1 MAALTTPHDSL
12 LSTRPLPS
20 LFSLSPSKDRL
31 AYLELRAVPLASNVC
46 LPTKQQ
52 SQKFIVL
59 IELK

>member
-1 MAALTTPHDSL
+1 MIVFSL
-12 LSTRPLPS
+12 PDPLPS
-20 LFSLSPSKDRL
+20 LFRLSPSKDRL

-52 SQKFIVL
+52 SQKFVVL